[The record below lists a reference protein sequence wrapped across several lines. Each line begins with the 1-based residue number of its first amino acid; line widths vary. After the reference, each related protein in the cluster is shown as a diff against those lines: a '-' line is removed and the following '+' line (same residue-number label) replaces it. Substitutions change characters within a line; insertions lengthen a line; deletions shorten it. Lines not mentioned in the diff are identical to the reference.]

1 MFVYLIIF
9 TCGHLTWG
17 LLETSE
23 GHFFWEKLV
32 HVKNSSFTITYG
44 YLLNIRETL
53 YTTNFTLK
61 VRREKKLKS

>member
-17 LLETSE
+17 LLETS
-23 GHFFWEKLV
+23 EKLV